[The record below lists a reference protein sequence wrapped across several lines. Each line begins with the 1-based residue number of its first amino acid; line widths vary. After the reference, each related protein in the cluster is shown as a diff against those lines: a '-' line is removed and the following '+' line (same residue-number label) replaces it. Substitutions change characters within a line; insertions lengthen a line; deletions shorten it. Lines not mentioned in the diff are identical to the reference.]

1 MATCEH
7 CGTELTTYNSAV
19 RATAGQEHHPYMC
32 RDALRARLTRAE
44 DALQRI
50 RIRIDQHE
58 PKDEVD
64 ARFQSTLDDYAVAG
78 LHTASTT
85 TTATAHGAGK
95 PLADDPGP
103 DAAFHAIDGAKLY
116 VRRWPHAVEVQ
127 AQGPVVTL
135 PLDTAHRLA
144 KWLLALTLLA
154 LAGCCE
160 EPARA
165 AQPPPQSWAEPACST
180 TPLVQCP
187 CLVGQRLTLCD
198 CPDGGE
204 VTP

>member
-1 MATCEH
+1 MVTCNQCDTPIEH
-7 CGTELTTYNSAV
+7 DFNRGKLESDGA
-19 RATAGQEHHPYMC
+19 HHSIYRC

-44 DALQRI
+44 AERDA
-50 RIRIDQHE
+50 
-58 PKDEVD
+58 
-64 ARFQSTLDDYAVAG
+64 ARDGALEEAAVLVGGVIVAG
-78 LHTASTT
+78 HSSHLATQIRALRSTV
-85 TTATAHGAGK
+85 AHGAGK

-180 TPLVQCP
+180 TPLAQCP